1 MFSRLALN
9 LGYSC
14 LILRTW
20 NYTCALPFLKVRALE
35 TQRLYWLPCGISILF
50 DRVQQG
56 SILSGA
62 YATYSAHR
70 TQASSLSISAW
81 WVLFKKLE
89 KCHGTAN
96 TRSLLVGDS
105 FSKCYSL
112 VTAIISSPTPYS
124 TANFSWTASHIS
136 LHSLIFFFFLF
147 Y

>member
-35 TQRLYWLPCGISILF
+35 TQRLHRLPCGISILF

-62 YATYSAHR
+62 YATYSAHK

-81 WVLFKKLE
+81 WVWFKKLE

-112 VTAIISSPTPYS
+112 VTSYMYRMCFDYIFSHSPFYCK
-124 TANFSWTASHIS
+124 
-136 LHSLIFFFFLF
+136 LFLDGF
-147 Y
+147 PHVTS